1 MKPIMAYCLLFFS
14 FATSA
19 QSLEDLVLDAGQLY
33 LDGKYEQ
40 AVPAAQKAVVLLKQQ
55 LGEENI
61 FYIGLQTILASSYEH
76 LFQYQQSE
84 IIYLDVK
91 ERIRRV
97 SGEEHESYT
106 ACLNNLAG
114 LYEHMGQYEKS
125 EPLFI
130 KAIAIR
136 KKIAGENDP
145 AYCTSMNGLAA
156 LYHSMG
162 QYSKSEPLYIQVK
175 DIRKKLLGENNIDY
189 ATSLNNLA
197 TLYAEMGQY
206 EKAEPLYT
214 TSLEIRKKLLGENN
228 SDYATSLNNLAS
240 LWQSMEK
247 YTKAEASYIKAM
259 EIRKKTL
266 GTDHVD
272 YATSLN
278 NLASLYVTTGQYK
291 KAEPLLI
298 EATDTWKRAVGANSP
313 EYAMGLNNLATFYR
327 KTQTQPQK
335 AETLYLE
342 SIRLRKAMLG
352 ETHPYYL
359 DTQNGLALLYAQ
371 LGQYAKAEPLFFSS
385 SHTLLQN
392 ITNTFP
398 ILSEKEKGNYLE
410 YNREIIDCNNSFLYN
425 YPRASAS
432 VVENNYNLELGF
444 KSLSLADTR
453 NMLES
458 VRNSSDTVVKGIF
471 ARWMT
476 AKNILSKQYALP
488 AATRM
493 KDLKALEADAERLEK
508 ELNRR
513 SSAFGNQQKG
523 FRVTVQ
529 DVRKNL
535 GPDEAAIEFVKFRL
549 YNVTWTDSV
558 IYGAYILRK
567 EDAVPRFVPLCEKK
581 QLDRLFDSA
590 GNTAT
595 KLVKNFYR
603 GLDIKS
609 REARLGTKLYQLI
622 WEPLEPF
629 LKGIKKIAY
638 SPAGKFYGIAFHALP
653 VDSSTILM
661 DKYQLQQY
669 TSTRQ
674 LSLRT
679 ETNNSSG
686 PGGIVLFG
694 DALFTMDS
702 LELVRQRKSG
712 INKDGDVVSG
722 SLAKNRGNEN
732 GVWVDLP
739 GTAEEIKKISQLFEQ
754 NKISNKSFIQAAASE
769 DNLKAFASKAP
780 PVMHIATHG
789 FFLPD
794 PEKKNQK
801 RNGIGQGNAY
811 SLADDPLLRSGI
823 VLAGGNYAWSGKAPV
838 EGVEDGIVTA
848 YEISQLN
855 LSNTELVVLSACE
868 TALGDVKGSEGVFGL
883 QRGFKM
889 SGVKKMI
896 VSLWQV
902 PDKETA
908 ELMTG
913 FYTYWLSGKSLNAS
927 FYQAQSDMR
936 KKYPAYYW
944 AAFVLVE

>member
-1 MKPIMAYCLLFFS
+1 
-14 FATSA
+14 
-19 QSLEDLVLDAGQLY
+19 
-33 LDGKYEQ
+33 
-40 AVPAAQKAVVLLKQQ
+40 
-55 LGEENI
+55 
-61 FYIGLQTILASSYEH
+61 
-76 LFQYQQSE
+76 
-84 IIYLDVK
+84 
-91 ERIRRV
+91 
-97 SGEEHESYT
+97 
-106 ACLNNLAG
+106 
-114 LYEHMGQYEKS
+114 
-125 EPLFI
+125 
-130 KAIAIR
+130 
-136 KKIAGENDP
+136 
-145 AYCTSMNGLAA
+145 MNGLAA

-162 QYSKSEPLYIQVK
+162 QYSKAEPLYIQVK
-175 DIRKKLLGENNIDY
+175 EIRKKLFGENNIDY
-189 ATSLNNLA
+189 ATSVNNLA
-197 TLYAEMGQY
+197 TLYTEMGLY

-214 TSLEIRKKLLGENN
+214 VSLGTRKKLLGENN
-228 SDYATSLNNLAS
+228 ADYATSLNNLAS

-247 YTKAEASYIKAM
+247 YPKAEAAYIESM
-259 EIRKKTL
+259 EIRKKIL
-266 GTDHVD
+266 GTGHVD

-278 NLASLYVTTGQYK
+278 NLASLYVTTGQFK

-298 EATDTWKRAVGANSP
+298 EATETWKRTLGSASP

-327 KTQTQPQK
+327 KTQTQTAK
-335 AETLYLE
+335 AEALYLE
-342 SIRLRKAMLG
+342 SIRLRKTILG
-352 ETHPYYL
+352 EKHPYYL

-371 LGQYAKAEPLFFSS
+371 SGQYAKAEPLFYSS

-392 ITNTFP
+392 ITSTFP

-410 YNREIIDCNNSFLYN
+410 YNREIIDCNNSFIYN
-425 YPRASAS
+425 YPRASPA
-432 VVENNYNLELGF
+432 VIENNYNLELGF

-458 VRNSSDTVVKGIF
+458 VRNSGDTAVKRIF
-471 ARWMT
+471 ARWMI
-476 AKNILSKQYALP
+476 AKNLLSKQYALP
-488 AATRM
+488 ATSRM
-493 KDLKALEADAERLEK
+493 KDLKEAEAETEQLEK

-513 SSAFGNQQKG
+513 SSAFGNQQKA

-535 GPDEAAIEFVKFRL
+535 GPGEAAIEFVKFRL

-595 KLVKNFYR
+595 RLVKNFYR

-638 SPAGKFYGIAFHALP
+638 SPAGKLYGIAFHALP
-653 VDSSTILM
+653 VDSTTILM
-661 DKYQLQQY
+661 DKYELQQY

-679 ETNNSSG
+679 ETTSSAG
-686 PGGIVLFG
+686 PAGIVLFG

-702 LELVRQRKSG
+702 LELAKQRRHNS
-712 INKDGDVVSG
+712 NNESNPVSG

-732 GVWVDLP
+732 GVWIDLP
-739 GTAEEIKKISQLFEQ
+739 GTAEEIKKISQLFEH
-754 NKISNKSFIQAAASE
+754 NKIRSQSFTRAAASE
-769 DNLKAFASKAP
+769 DNLKAFAAKAP

-801 RNGIGQGNAY
+801 RNGTGQANAY
-811 SLADDPLLRSGI
+811 SLANDPLLRSGI
-823 VLAGGNYAWSGKAPV
+823 GLAGGNYAWSGKTPV

-855 LSNTELVVLSACE
+855 LENTELIVLSACE

-889 SGVKKMI
+889 AGVKKII

-908 ELMTG
+908 ELMTD